1 MRHPVE
7 GVTKMNALTLA
18 ALGTGFTFLMTAAGA
33 AVVFLFKNEIKPSFQ
48 RVFLGF
54 AAGVMIAASVWSLL
68 IPSIEMAGEQGVP
81 GWLPA
86 AGGFALGALFL
97 MVLDA
102 LMPHLHPGSSEAE
115 GVHTSFKRTT
125 LLVLAVTLHNIP
137 EGMAVGLA
145 CALAAGGGS
154 SSVTLAG
161 AMALCLGMGL
171 QNFPEGAAISLPLRR
186 EGLSRPKSFVYGALS
201 GIVEPI
207 GGILAVLIAG
217 SVTPLMPW
225 FLSFAAGAM
234 IYVVVEEL
242 IPEAHLGEHSHP
254 GTLGVLAGF
263 LVMMVLDVALGC
275 PMERRDIFR
284 RARPEDA
291 GDIVRLYNSNPCFL
305 ERHLGCRA
313 VDGTFVLQEWR
324 QMKKEGF
331 STTVIADA
339 QTGAAVGFI
348 DCRDS
353 EPVYLSLFLLDAAL
367 QGKGLGTELYRE
379 FEEMQRRRGRKGIRI
394 DVVDDYEGNLV
405 PFWKRRGFEE
415 GEEITLEWG
424 GKASRAR
431 VMYRNLI

>member
-1 MRHPVE
+1 
-7 GVTKMNALTLA
+7 MNALTLA

-207 GGILAVLIAG
+207 GGILAVSMGPPSSAPPWGASWPTASPG
-217 SVTPLMPW
+217 SASCGGWTSSPPPPPNGRC
-225 FLSFAAGAM
+225 A
-234 IYVVVEEL
+234 
-242 IPEAHLGEHSHP
+242 
-254 GTLGVLAGF
+254 
-263 LVMMVLDVALGC
+263 C
-275 PMERRDIFR
+275 
-284 RARPEDA
+284 
-291 GDIVRLYNSNPCFL
+291 LYPN
-305 ERHLGCRA
+305 
-313 VDGTFVLQEWR
+313 DT
-324 QMKKEGF
+324 
-331 STTVIADA
+331 
-339 QTGAAVGFI
+339 
-348 DCRDS
+348 
-353 EPVYLSLFLLDAAL
+353 
-367 QGKGLGTELYRE
+367 
-379 FEEMQRRRGRKGIRI
+379 GIRLLP
-394 DVVDDYEGNLV
+394 VWPGSTGRNCWTG
-405 PFWKRRGFEE
+405 P
-415 GEEITLEWG
+415 WG
-424 GKASRAR
+424 RCPEVSSSGCCWLWPWNRSP
-431 VMYRNLI
+431 IF